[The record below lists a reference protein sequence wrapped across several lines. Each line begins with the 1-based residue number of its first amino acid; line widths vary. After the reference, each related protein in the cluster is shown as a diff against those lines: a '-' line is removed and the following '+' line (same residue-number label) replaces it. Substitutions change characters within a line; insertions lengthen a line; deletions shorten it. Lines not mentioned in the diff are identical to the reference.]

1 MEVKTLKPYYIDG
14 SCRLVVSLVPLWA
27 ILRCHI
33 KSRDVNYNNEHH
45 SLILILHCWVTVHK
59 LMFPS
64 GMRETPFVSICYS
77 DLSDDFDSCR
87 TVNPQ
92 EHNLPAVLLQDI
104 KRLIFGQNTGF
115 LDVQSVSSKAIFMIS
130 TNIGVERAFQRT
142 ILQSDLQPSHG
153 FNFIAILFRM
163 QKAGKVA
170 HPLTH
175 CILFVIRL
183 RAKDALVGWESPKTT

>member
-1 MEVKTLKPYYIDG
+1 
-14 SCRLVVSLVPLWA
+14 
-27 ILRCHI
+27 
-33 KSRDVNYNNEHH
+33 
-45 SLILILHCWVTVHK
+45 
-59 LMFPS
+59 MFPS
-64 GMRETPFVSICYS
+64 GMRETPLVSMCYS

-142 ILQSDLQPSHG
+142 ILQSDLQPPHG
-153 FNFIAILFRM
+153 INYTANLFRM
-163 QKAGKVA
+163 QKVGKVA

-175 CILFVIRL
+175 CNVFVIERGARL
-183 RAKDALVGWESPKTT
+183 AAVLSALHEGCRKFAKKYPKIR

>member
-1 MEVKTLKPYYIDG
+1 M
-14 SCRLVVSLVPLWA
+14 
-27 ILRCHI
+27 
-33 KSRDVNYNNEHH
+33 
-45 SLILILHCWVTVHK
+45 VHK

-64 GMRETPFVSICYS
+64 GMRETPLVSMCYS

-183 RAKDALVGWESPKTT
+183 RAKDALVG

>member
-1 MEVKTLKPYYIDG
+1 MRGTSSQESWIVLRPRYRHM
-14 SCRLVVSLVPLWA
+14 SCCNNTEMPWVSGD
-27 ILRCHI
+27 H
-33 KSRDVNYNNEHH
+33 
-45 SLILILHCWVTVHK
+45 
-59 LMFPS
+59 
-64 GMRETPFVSICYS
+64 CYS
-77 DLSDDFDSCR
+77 LHHSCR

-175 CILFVIRL
+175 CILFVSAAPDWHSQQHLSKTFGEFLLKKVILPWFSCLIIR
-183 RAKDALVGWESPKTT
+183 E